1 MCLSVPAKVISLE
14 GDNAKV
20 LLGSTVMSVSTAL
33 LEEVNTGDYVLVHTG
48 FAIQKISTED
58 ADEMIKM
65 LREILRGES

>member
-33 LEEVNTGDYVLVHTG
+33 LEEVNAGDYVLVHTG

-58 ADEMIKM
+58 ADEMMKM
-65 LREILRGES
+65 LREILRDES